1 MATGMEIQQFI
12 NALRTGKGTVAKAL
26 DDLFGLQAIPKWKDP
41 KSPIGP
47 HLGELDKPAFA
58 VNPLPK
64 WAVDELKGKSGL
76 VTQPLSDDDIRHIN
90 DWPPNQ
96 KDRIRQAAWQAITSN
111 RSLQFFW
118 ELWDGDQTETKVH
131 DAGTGEIIVTFRT
144 PRTKVMYSA
153 GKVQI
158 QVP

>member
-1 MATGMEIQQFI
+1 MASGIEIQQFI
-12 NALRTGKGTVAKAL
+12 NALRTGKGAVARAL
-26 DDLFGLQAIPKWKDP
+26 DDLFGLQAIPTWKDP
-41 KSPIGP
+41 KSPLGP
-47 HLGELDKPAFA
+47 HLAELDSPDFA
-58 VNPLPK
+58 VNPLPQ
-64 WAVDELKGKSGL
+64 WAVDELKGKGGL
-76 VTQPLSDDDIRHIN
+76 VAQPLSDEEIGHIN
-90 DWPPNQ
+90 GWPPKQ

-111 RSLQFFW
+111 RSVQFFW

-153 GKVQI
+153 GKVQL

>member
-26 DDLFGLQAIPKWKDP
+26 DDLFGLQAIPKWQDP
-41 KSPIGP
+41 DSPLGR
-47 HLGELDKPAFA
+47 HLAELDSPAFA
-58 VNPLPK
+58 VNPLPR
-64 WAVDELKGKSGL
+64 WAVEELTGKSDL
-76 VTQPLSDDDIRHIN
+76 VTQPLSDDEIGHIN
-90 DWPPNQ
+90 DWPPSQ

-111 RSLQFFW
+111 RSVQFFW
-118 ELWDGDQTETKVH
+118 ELWDGGETETKVH
-131 DAGTGEIIVTFRT
+131 DAGTGEILVTFRT

-153 GKVQI
+153 GKVQL

>member
-1 MATGMEIQQFI
+1 MDIQQFI
-12 NALRTGKGTVAKAL
+12 NALRTGKGPVAKAF
-26 DDLFGLQAIPKWKDP
+26 DDLFGLQAIPLWKDP
-41 KSPIGP
+41 NSPLGP

-58 VNPLPK
+58 VEPLPQ
-64 WAVDELKGKSGL
+64 WAVDELKGKSSL
-76 VTQPLSDDDIRHIN
+76 VTEPLNDEDIAHIN
-90 DWPPNQ
+90 GWPPNQ

-111 RSLQFFW
+111 RSVQFFW
-118 ELWDGDQTETKVH
+118 ELWDGGQTETKVH

-144 PRTKVMYSA
+144 PRAKVMYSA

>member
-41 KSPIGP
+41 DSQLGP
-47 HLGELDKPAFA
+47 HLAELDSPAFA
-58 VNPLPK
+58 VNPLPQ
-64 WAVDELKGKSGL
+64 WAVDELKGKSDL
-76 VTQPLSDDDIRHIN
+76 VTEPLNDDEIEHIN
-90 DWPPNQ
+90 DWPPSQ

-111 RSLQFFW
+111 RSVQFFW
-118 ELWDGDQTETKVH
+118 ELWDGGQTETKVQ
-131 DAGTGEIIVTFRT
+131 DAGSGEIIVTFRT

-153 GKVQI
+153 GKVRL